1 MSLTAKGL
9 TTGEVAAHLAGSTE
23 RRYRRTEWCNR
34 PWGPSIPS
42 PHGWLFR
49 RYAVTLGV
57 PATRMSVIPFGVG
70 VLLGRMVL
78 FLA

>member
-1 MSLTAKGL
+1 VVQPTFGAVDSLSAW
-9 TTGEVAAHLAGSTE
+9 LAI
-23 RRYRRTEWCNR
+23 R
-34 PWGPSIPS
+34 P
-42 PHGWLFR
+42 L
-49 RYAVTLGV
+49 AVTLGV

>member
-1 MSLTAKGL
+1 LAEVYGATVSKDRVVQPTLGAVDSLSAW
-9 TTGEVAAHLAGSTE
+9 LAI
-23 RRYRRTEWCNR
+23 R
-34 PWGPSIPS
+34 P
-42 PHGWLFR
+42 L
-49 RYAVTLGV
+49 AVTLGV